1 MTIRNMSLILM
12 VALVFA
18 ACGDDDTT
26 PTTAATTAVTATTAA
41 TTTTTA
47 PTTTAAPTTAPPTA
61 VTTTAAPITTAA
73 AALPTTRLQAQIL
86 DGYKFGAE
94 GGVAGDEDLPF
105 VLGSISADVFSANGF
120 YVIVYE
126 GLDLE
131 ATGPLCPG
139 NSIATASGFE
149 FVSNSPTPG
158 ATCPGAP
165 TVLDGIMVCNGLVSY
180 MTPIPSDLAGS
191 LFASVEIYTGTG
203 TNLGASGGVEVAG
216 DAPEIDLGLLDC

>member
-1 MTIRNMSLILM
+1 MTIRSMSLILM

-18 ACGDDDTT
+18 AYGDDDST
-26 PTTAATTAVTATTAA
+26 PTTATTTAVTAMTVA
-41 TTTTTA
+41 TTTA
-47 PTTTAAPTTAPPTA
+47 PTTTAAPATAPPTA
-61 VTTTAAPITTAA
+61 ATTTAAPITTAA

-105 VLGSISADVFSANGF
+105 VLGSITADVFSANGF

-158 ATCPGAP
+158 ATCVGAP
-165 TVLDGIMVCNGLVSY
+165 TVLDGIMVCSGLVSY